1 MINSNYKKPPDK
13 LRTMKCS
20 FNSIFKNKELTDKIF
35 DAVIHTYQF
44 LRLYILY
51 QYHKKQVII
60 NIDENTIKMA
70 FKIFIDK
77 SCGPKPKGDN
87 LEIFNIFTKF
97 FDGIN
102 LSQILNYMAIN
113 MLTNY

>member
-20 FNSIFKNKELTDKIF
+20 FNSIFKNKELTDNIF
-35 DAVIHTYQF
+35 DAVNRTNQIVIHTYQF
-44 LRLYILY
+44 LRLYISY

-77 SCGPKPKGDN
+77 SCDPKPKGDN

-97 FDGIN
+97 FDEKI
-102 LSQILNYMAIN
+102 
-113 MLTNY
+113 

>member
-35 DAVIHTYQF
+35 DAVNRTNQIVIHTYQF

-51 QYHKKQVII
+51 QYH
-60 NIDENTIKMA
+60 N
-70 FKIFIDK
+70 
-77 SCGPKPKGDN
+77 KPRN
-87 LEIFNIFTKF
+87 N
-97 FDGIN
+97 
-102 LSQILNYMAIN
+102 
-113 MLTNY
+113 